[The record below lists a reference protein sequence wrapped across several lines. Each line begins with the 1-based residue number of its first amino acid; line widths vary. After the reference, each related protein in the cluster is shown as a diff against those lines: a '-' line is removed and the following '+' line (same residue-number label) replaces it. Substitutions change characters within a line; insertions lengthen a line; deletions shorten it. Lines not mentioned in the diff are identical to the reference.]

1 MTIQTRSETPAMA
14 DGSSAGR
21 LNPLSAGASM
31 PVDAPYYQSPPFH
44 YRDAQSMA
52 IAYETDAGAAAEML
66 PEGLELTSPAVA
78 TLSFIRYPFSTFG
91 PYDEVILGI
100 VCRWQEEP
108 GSYIAHIVVN
118 TVPPLVAGR
127 EIWGYPK
134 KLARIEIAQDEEM
147 MTGIMERPD
156 GIRIATAAMRIESPL
171 EVGPPARGAGL
182 SLRVIP
188 SVEEGKPPSLAE
200 LIATRSTST
209 VHEAWSG
216 TGTVSYD
223 GRSDLDPWHLLPV
236 ERVLNATFRRFD
248 MLLPH
253 GEVIR
258 TYK

>member
-1 MTIQTRSETPAMA
+1 MTTQTRSEVAPPN
-14 DGSSAGR
+14 AGAVAGK
-21 LNPLSAGASM
+21 LNPLAGGASM

-44 YRDAQSMA
+44 YRDAQAMA
-52 IAYETDAGAAAEML
+52 IAYETDSEAAAAML
-66 PEGLELTSPAVA
+66 PEGLELPSPAVA
-78 TLSFIRYPFSTFG
+78 TLSFLRYPFSTFG

-100 VCRWQEEP
+100 ICRWQDEP
-108 GSYIAHIVVN
+108 CSYIAHIVVN

-147 MTGIMERPD
+147 MTGVMERPD
-156 GIRIATAAMRIESPL
+156 GIRIASAAMRIESPL
-171 EVGPPARGAGL
+171 EVGPPGRGAGL

-200 LIATRSTST
+200 LIATRNTTT

-216 TGTVSYD
+216 TGTVAFE
-223 GRSDLDPWHLLPV
+223 GRSALDPWHLLPAK
-236 ERVLNATFRRFD
+236 RVLSTTFRRFD
-248 MLLPH
+248 MVLPH

-258 TYK
+258 TYG